1 MAQGQLQ
8 ASKLETLAARL
19 QELLTDEFSTQ
30 VLSGSMMALWVT
42 ANPLRLSHFSA
53 GLRELYGHTLH
64 TVAPDDEVKSCEWF
78 SAETQDGR
86 PSRRQRIRFGI
97 QGGLSDEAVAAL
109 GVESNEIHGEMLA
122 VIDQLSKFTHVRPNT
137 IEVAPEEAEAFAC
150 DAVATFVAFFET
162 LEECRRGVRRAVE
175 YAVNDH
181 ALEVF
186 TQEMFSE
193 IDILST
199 RSAVD
204 GVQIGSLEITSI
216 GPALVNYRVTGD
228 VYVELS
234 YGSKSDFQRDMGA
247 EIRTDFPF
255 LLTMS
260 APVGALKAFQDP
272 NPSIDT
278 SSWYDDG
285 DSEDDNFAKIT
296 DY

>member
-1 MAQGQLQ
+1 MAQGQ
-8 ASKLETLAARL
+8 AEPSRLETLAAAL
-19 QELLTDEFSTQ
+19 GSLLTDEFSTQ
-30 VLSGSMMALWVT
+30 VLSGSMMAFGVA

-53 GLRELYGHTLH
+53 GLRELYGHTLQM
-64 TVAPDDEVKSCEWF
+64 VAPDDDVKSCGWF
-78 SAETQDGR
+78 SPETQDGR

-97 QGGLSDEAVAAL
+97 QGGMSDEAVSAL
-109 GVESNEIHGEMLA
+109 GIESDEIHGEMLA
-122 VIDQLSKFTHVRPNT
+122 VIDQLSKYTHVRPNT
-137 IEVAPEEAEAFAC
+137 IEVSAEEAEAFAC
-150 DAVATFVAFFET
+150 DAVATFVGFFET
-162 LEECRRGVRRAVE
+162 LEECRGGVRRAVE

-216 GPALVNYRVTGD
+216 GPGLVNYRVTGD

-260 APVGALKAFQDP
+260 APVSALRAFQDP